1 MAPKDAELVPSVKE
15 DGEEAAEVESS
26 DELTMAVVINYVKTI
41 APKLAATM
49 EMQKLEKKYKVP
61 VTFVTL
67 QDVVE
72 AFDQKKQEVKLEEQE
87 VKLEMEDVNSK
98 KETITTDAGSE
109 VSKKEKRRAAEKNKR
124 EESRKAAVKARRFTP
139 EDDKLLKAAMAD
151 GKMDYKMMAGK
162 LKRTH
167 GSVFC
172 RMRILKRSIGVKNK
186 SKSNKKKSWSKKAEF
201 LAEKKKK
208 KVESQ
213 ETK

>member
-72 AFDQKKQEVKLEEQE
+72 AFEQKKQEVKLE
-87 VKLEMEDVNSK
+87 KEDVNSK

>member
-1 MAPKDAELVPSVKE
+1 MAPKDAELLTPVT
-15 DGEEAAEVESS
+15 GGGREAAGVEAS
-26 DELTMAVVINYVKTI
+26 DELAMAVALNYVNTM

-49 EMQKLEKKYKVP
+49 EMQKLVKKLRVP
-61 VTFVTL
+61 VTSVTL
-67 QDVVE
+67 EKVVD
-72 AFDQKKQEVKLEEQE
+72 AFEQKKQEVKLE
-87 VKLEMEDVNSK
+87 KEDANSK
-98 KETITTDAGSE
+98 KETVPADAGSK
-109 VSKKEKRRAAEKNKR
+109 VSKKEKMRAVDKQKR
-124 EESRKAAVKARRFTP
+124 EENRKAAVKGRQFTP

-201 LAEKKKK
+201 LAEKKRKK
-208 KVESQ
+208 AESQ
-213 ETK
+213 KTA